1 MAAFFLQNSFLAILI
16 LISQKLVQRGVI
28 GEKMRSF
35 RYSPAIIKGLK
46 KVTNSFQ
53 TDLYPHKT
61 VTFAKFSKKQVC
73 NVRKKQLQCL
83 LSLRLEP

>member
-16 LISQKLVQRGVI
+16 LICQKLVQRSVI

-46 KVTNSFQ
+46 KGINLFQ
-53 TDLYPHKT
+53 TDLYPHT
-61 VTFAKFSKKQVC
+61 EQSNLPNSARNRFAT
-73 NVRKKQLQCL
+73 
-83 LSLRLEP
+83 